1 MKKLLVCITFV
12 AVMIVSASCSNKK
25 QDTINRLQVLTAQL
39 DTNAST
45 YSEEDWDKVA
55 TEFESIAEDIEANKD
70 KFTPE
75 ERVQIDRLRAKC
87 IGLFVGKA
95 MSKAAEAMGAAAQ
108 QFGGLMEGF
117 LSGLGNAGE
126 KSVSDAFGKTFE
138 ALGQSLEK
146 SLSAVDGNFKNV
158 EGDFEK
164 MGESLERMGESMGK
178 SFESIAKSME
188 SIGESIEKKTKK

>member
-12 AVMIVSASCSNKK
+12 AVMIVSAACSNKK

-39 DTNAST
+39 DANTAT
-45 YSEEDWDKVA
+45 YTDEDWDKVA
-55 TEFESIAEDIEANKD
+55 AEFESIAEDIEANKD
-70 KFTPE
+70 KFTTE
-75 ERVQIDRLRAKC
+75 ERAEIDRLRAKC

-117 LSGLGNAGE
+117 LSGLGNGE
-126 KSVSDAFGKTFE
+126 KSISNAFGKTFE

-146 SLSAVDGNFKNV
+146 SLSVVDGNVKNV

-164 MGESLERMGESMGK
+164 MGESLEKMGESMGK

-188 SIGESIEKKTKK
+188 SIGESIEKKTK